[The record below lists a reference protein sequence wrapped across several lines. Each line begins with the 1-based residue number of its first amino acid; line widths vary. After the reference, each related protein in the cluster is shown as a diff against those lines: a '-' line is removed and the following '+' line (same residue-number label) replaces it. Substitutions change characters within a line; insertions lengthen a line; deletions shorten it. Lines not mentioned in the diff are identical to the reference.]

1 MTIHDTRLNQS
12 NQGNDCCFQDN
23 DCADDILAKHRV
35 TRRWISLTG
44 CLFSSLFL
52 LKDLQRWLS
61 RLPLAFPMTSRN
73 IQVTICLLNT
83 ALCNTQTKILPVR
96 EGVGASSRYR
106 VSERSLQFRKLPLSI
121 TTVILN
127 MYCRLALFLHLNK
140 PSMGFENGRAGK
152 SWCFAEEILLSK
164 YSVWLMF
171 SMRTVAFMF
180 FGYVCIY
187 RVD

>member
-1 MTIHDTRLNQS
+1 M
-12 NQGNDCCFQDN
+12 
-23 DCADDILAKHRV
+23 
-35 TRRWISLTG
+35 
-44 CLFSSLFL
+44 
-52 LKDLQRWLS
+52 
-61 RLPLAFPMTSRN
+61 
-73 IQVTICLLNT
+73 TICLLNT

-152 SWCFAEEILLSK
+152 SWCFAEEVCL
-164 YSVWLMF
+164 
-171 SMRTVAFMF
+171 
-180 FGYVCIY
+180 YVCVCWGWGGVGSFWTNLYIGFVCPVSSFLIQFDFTESLFHSKIPISG
-187 RVD
+187 RFFLVELALAPG